1 MGGVSARKVR
11 LDAGDLPSPRLTSGC
26 ADRTGSREVFQRFC
40 RLRITGGDD
49 KQEGVVR
56 IVAVREMPSKCSK
69 CDLYSRLICSK
80 C

>member
-1 MGGVSARKVR
+1 M
-11 LDAGDLPSPRLTSGC
+11 
-26 ADRTGSREVFQRFC
+26 FQRFC

-56 IVAVREMPSKCSK
+56 IVAVREMSSKCSK

-80 C
+80 CSVKRCS